1 MLAVAAD
8 VRDPSQVTAAVD
20 FCESRCGLP
29 DIVVNN
35 AAGNFVSPTER
46 LSPNAWKTVIDI
58 VLNGTAFV
66 TLDIG
71 KRLIKAQ
78 KGKLFWRYTRHG
90 PLVHGPP
97 HGPCPWTPSLD
108 HPLWV
113 TRFDLFVAVINTS
126 PV

>member
-8 VRDPSQVTAAVD
+8 VRDSLQVTAAVD
-20 FCESRCGLP
+20 FCEKHCGLP
-29 DIVVNN
+29 DIVINN

-66 TLDIG
+66 TLDIA

-78 KGKLFWRYTRHG
+78 KGKEW
-90 PLVHGPP
+90 
-97 HGPCPWTPSLD
+97 
-108 HPLWV
+108 
-113 TRFDLFVAVINTS
+113 
-126 PV
+126 

>member
-1 MLAVAAD
+1 MVATVD
-8 VRDPSQVTAAVD
+8 V
-20 FCESRCGLP
+20 CEKECGLP
-29 DIVVNN
+29 DIVINN

-78 KGKLFWRYTRHG
+78 KG
-90 PLVHGPP
+90 
-97 HGPCPWTPSLD
+97 
-108 HPLWV
+108 
-113 TRFDLFVAVINTS
+113 DLYMS
-126 PV
+126 